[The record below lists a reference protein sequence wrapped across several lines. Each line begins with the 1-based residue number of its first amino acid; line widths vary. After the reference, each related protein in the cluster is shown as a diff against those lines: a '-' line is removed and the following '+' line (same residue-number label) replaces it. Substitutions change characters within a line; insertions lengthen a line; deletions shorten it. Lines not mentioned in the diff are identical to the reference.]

1 LTNLNH
7 LIPWDINPHS
17 NQTSTANAAAG
28 GAAQYHQQRTTAI
41 RSYKNNRRGYFL
53 YVNILLNLYNK
64 FSVAASSSI
73 WDVTVRI
80 YIGCEY
86 ECPRGH
92 RFICSS
98 PNHMIRVGPNGLVK
112 VC

>member
-1 LTNLNH
+1 MQLLLVLRNIINNVQPVCVVTKTIDEDFILFFYLCISIFD
-7 LIPWDINPHS
+7 LIN
-17 NQTSTANAAAG
+17 
-28 GAAQYHQQRTTAI
+28 
-41 RSYKNNRRGYFL
+41 
-53 YVNILLNLYNK
+53 

-92 RFICSS
+92 RFMCSS
-98 PNHMIRVGPNGLVK
+98 PNHIIRVGPNGVVK
-112 VC
+112 VRLS